1 MKILKLIA
9 IPIILV
15 LTSLVFY
22 ALSQAQQKRLDS
34 ATLIVDG
41 SDKLI
46 SYAGEYKAII
56 RNIDYEAYFM
66 KIESTSEYLKITTY
80 DQQEV
85 VQKIF
90 GVRVKEN
97 NQPYESLVVSNV
109 YSDELIIIDEID
121 AYLFSLTLEAD
132 TIYDMQIFRL
142 DDNPDTSSLEIEVF
156 NIPNNIYNLKIFFD
170 SVSITTLLFS
180 AFYFVGGILM
190 YFVRKKKIS
199 YK

>member
-109 YSDELIIIDEID
+109 YSDELIIIDEIG

-180 AFYFVGGILM
+180 AFYFVGGLLM